1 MDIDIVLAK
10 AAIEDKAASL
20 VGAVAPTAVA
30 PVADTTLAH
39 VAVADGSLP
48 KSAAVYD

>member
-48 KSAAVYD
+48 KSSAVYD